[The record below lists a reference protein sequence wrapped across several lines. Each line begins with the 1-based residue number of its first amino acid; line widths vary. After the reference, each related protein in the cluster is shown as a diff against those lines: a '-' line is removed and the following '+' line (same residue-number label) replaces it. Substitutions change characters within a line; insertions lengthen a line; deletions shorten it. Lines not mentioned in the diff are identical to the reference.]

1 MALDGNFVHELVDE
15 LSSLIGGRVNRVHQI
30 DDMTVTIRIRSN
42 RENHQL
48 LISAHPTYS
57 RFHITHEKYET
68 PFDPPMFLRLL
79 RRDIEGGFLNK
90 IEQIGNDRRVHLH
103 FNNIDEIGDPIER
116 VLILEIMGRHSNII
130 LTDDEN
136 KIIYA
141 IKHLTPNNNERTV
154 MPGFTYTAPPTLKKL
169 NPRTAEL
176 EELPKFI
183 DFNSGKIGKQILKHV
198 EGVSPLFINEVEN
211 RTKYFK
217 SDNVVLAIRETLEA
231 LLREPV
237 LYHDEKE
244 NFYYAH
250 LSIFQDKGIEKTT
263 YETLSELLDD
273 FYHNRYVHARVKQ
286 QAQDYYHVVSQN
298 IAKTKRKLDN
308 LAVDLEESKSMD
320 EYQKY
325 GELITAYMHQ
335 LKTYSESAKVF
346 DYYTNEEIEI
356 PLKKN
361 LSPAENS
368 QRYYSLYNK
377 MKNRQ
382 NEAVKQIEIAK
393 NDLEYFE
400 NLLHQMESITTSD
413 EVEEIREELMEQ
425 GVIKFK
431 KTNKKS
437 KKTGV
442 TLNEFKTSNG
452 LRVLVGKNNKQND
465 YLTNRH
471 AQNNHLWFHVKDM
484 PGSHVVI
491 THAENEIK
499 ENDIR
504 EAAMIAAYF
513 SKGKQ
518 SESVPVD
525 YTLIKHVKNIPGTKP
540 GFVTYTN
547 QSTVYVTPDEVTVKK
562 LEVKSP

>member
-15 LSSLIGGRVNRVHQI
+15 LSSLVGGRVNRVHQI

-57 RFHITHEKYET
+57 RFHITNEKYET
-68 PFDPPMFLRLL
+68 PFDPPMFLRML

-90 IEQIGNDRRVHLH
+90 IEQVGNDRRVHLH

-130 LTDDEN
+130 LTDENN

-154 MPGFTYTAPPTLKKL
+154 MPGFAYTAPPTPKKL
-169 NPRTAEL
+169 NPRTEAL
-176 EELPKFI
+176 DELPKHI
-183 DFNSGKIGKQILKHV
+183 DYNSGKIGRQILNHV
-198 EGVSPLFINEVEN
+198 EGFSPLFISELEH
-211 RTKYFK
+211 RAKYFK
-217 SDNVVLAIRETLEA
+217 PDTIVSTIRDTLSSMK
-231 LLREPV
+231 REPV
-237 LYHDEKE
+237 LYHNTREDFYFSPLTIFEDKE
-244 NFYYAH
+244 
-250 LSIFQDKGIEKTT
+250 IDKTT
-263 YETLSELLDD
+263 YKTLSDLLDD

-286 QAQDYYHVVSQN
+286 QAQDYYHVVAQN
-298 IAKTKRKLDN
+298 ITKTKRKLEN
-308 LAVDLEESKSMD
+308 LAADLEESKSMD
-320 EYQKY
+320 LYQKY
-325 GELITAYMHQ
+325 GELLTAYMHS
-335 LKTYSESAKVF
+335 LNPYSESAKVF
-346 DYYTNEEIEI
+346 DYYTNKEIEI
-356 PLKKN
+356 PLKKH
-361 LSPAENS
+361 LSPSENT

-377 MKNRQ
+377 MKNRKF
-382 NEAVKQIEIAK
+382 EAEKQIKITED
-393 NDLEYFE
+393 DLEYFE

-413 EVEEIREELMEQ
+413 EVEEIREELVEQ
-425 GVIKFK
+425 GLIKFK
-431 KTNKKS
+431 KGRSKKKKS
-437 KKTGV
+437 NV

-452 LRVLVGKNNKQND
+452 LRILVGKNNKQND

-491 THAENEIK
+491 THAMDEIK
-499 ENDIR
+499 DSDIS

-540 GFVTYTN
+540 GFVTYKN
-547 QSTVYVTPDEVTVKK
+547 QSTVFVTPDEAAVKK
-562 LEVKSP
+562 LETKTP

>member
-1 MALDGNFVHELVDE
+1 
-15 LSSLIGGRVNRVHQI
+15 
-30 DDMTVTIRIRSN
+30 
-42 RENHQL
+42 
-48 LISAHPTYS
+48 
-57 RFHITHEKYET
+57 
-68 PFDPPMFLRLL
+68 
-79 RRDIEGGFLNK
+79 
-90 IEQIGNDRRVHLH
+90 
-103 FNNIDEIGDPIER
+103 
-116 VLILEIMGRHSNII
+116 
-130 LTDDEN
+130 
-136 KIIYA
+136 
-141 IKHLTPNNNERTV
+141 
-154 MPGFTYTAPPTLKKL
+154 
-169 NPRTAEL
+169 
-176 EELPKFI
+176 
-183 DFNSGKIGKQILKHV
+183 
-198 EGVSPLFINEVEN
+198 
-211 RTKYFK
+211 
-217 SDNVVLAIRETLEA
+217 
-231 LLREPV
+231 
-237 LYHDEKE
+237 
-244 NFYYAH
+244 
-250 LSIFQDKGIEKTT
+250 

-325 GELITAYMHQ
+325 GELLTAYMHQ

-382 NEAVKQIEIAK
+382 NEAVKQIEIAE

-425 GVIKFK
+425 GVIKYK
-431 KTNKKS
+431 KTNNKK
-437 KKTGV
+437 KKTGI
-442 TLNEFKTSNG
+442 TLNEYKTSNG

-491 THAENEIK
+491 THTENEIK

-540 GFVTYTN
+540 
-547 QSTVYVTPDEVTVKK
+547 
-562 LEVKSP
+562 